1 MENLLPA
8 DNVRKIVRCIAEAIS
23 HLHGKGIAHRDIKLA
38 NVLLKK
44 DFTIKLADFGFAKES
59 GQEEDMMRT
68 YCGTPITMAPE
79 ILQGKPYDKKCDIW
93 SLGVILFQLIFGK
106 LPFPID
112 QGYVVFINKVT
123 NEKVKIPSNPK
134 ISESLVELLFG
145 CLERDQFKRYSI
157 EEFL

>member
-1 MENLLPA
+1 MDNLLPA

-23 HLHGKGIAHRDIKLA
+23 HLHVKGIAHRDIKLA

-44 DFTIKLADFGFAKES
+44 DFTIKLADFGFARES

-93 SLGVILFQLIFGK
+93 SLGVILFQLVYGK

-123 NEKVKIPSNPK
+123 N
-134 ISESLVELLFG
+134 
-145 CLERDQFKRYSI
+145 
-157 EEFL
+157 